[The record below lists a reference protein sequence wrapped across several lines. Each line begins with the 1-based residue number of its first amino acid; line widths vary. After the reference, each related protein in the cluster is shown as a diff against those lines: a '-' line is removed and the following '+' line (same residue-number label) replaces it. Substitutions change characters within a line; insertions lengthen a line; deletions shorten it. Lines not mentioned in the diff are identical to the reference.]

1 MTIDTRQLR
10 YFIAVA
16 EETHF
21 GRAAERLRMSQPPL
35 SQQIKQLEVSLGTSL
50 LTRNTRSV
58 DLTPA
63 GSLLLSRG
71 RRVIDELDSIEANV
85 RRVGAGLQGIVRVGF
100 TGTATYGVMPRVVR
114 QASETFAGLAV
125 EVSGEKLTPSLIAGL
140 ESNAI
145 DIAVLRPPF
154 ASELIDHVI
163 VASERLVAAV
173 PAGSPLARSR
183 ELVMADLAAQDF
195 VGYPTNSTVA
205 QAIATSWHL
214 REVQPASVQTA
225 SETSTLLSLVA
236 AGIGI
241 ALVPES
247 ATSLNIGG
255 MNFIPVSD
263 APNVDLAVAWRR
275 SETSPAVLTFLPF
288 LEALITN
295 APERD
300 Q

>member
-21 GRAAERLRMSQPPL
+21 GRAAKRLRISQPPL

-63 GSLLLSRG
+63 GELLLSRG

-100 TGTATYGVMPRVVR
+100 TGTATYGIMPRVVR
-114 QASETFAGLAV
+114 EANERFDGLAV
-125 EVSGEKLTPSLIAGL
+125 EVSGEKLTPSLIAAL
-140 ESNAI
+140 ESNDI

-154 ASELIDHVI
+154 SSEHIDHVV

-173 PAGSPLARSR
+173 PAGSPLAHVPH
-183 ELVMADLAAQDF
+183 LVMADLVDQEF
-195 VGYPTNSTVA
+195 VGYPPNSTVA
-205 QAIATSWHL
+205 QVIAATWH
-214 REVQPASVQTA
+214 RRDVQPLSVQAA

-247 ATSLNIGG
+247 ATSLSIGG
-255 MNFIPVSD
+255 MNFIPVTD
-263 APNVDLAVAWRR
+263 APSVDMAVAWRR
-275 SETSPAVLTFLPF
+275 SEASPAVLTFLPF

>member
-1 MTIDTRQLR
+1 M
-10 YFIAVA
+10 
-16 EETHF
+16 
-21 GRAAERLRMSQPPL
+21 
-35 SQQIKQLEVSLGTSL
+35 
-50 LTRNTRSV
+50 
-58 DLTPA
+58 
-63 GSLLLSRG
+63 
-71 RRVIDELDSIEANV
+71 

-100 TGTATYGVMPRVVR
+100 TGTATYGIMPRVVR
-114 QASETFAGLAV
+114 QASESFAGLAV
-125 EVSGEKLTPSLIAGL
+125 EVSGEKLTPCLIAGL

-154 ASELIDHVI
+154 ASELIEHVI

-173 PAGSPLARSR
+173 PAGSPLAHSR
-183 ELVMADLAAQDF
+183 GLVMADLADQDF
-195 VGYPTNSTVA
+195 VGYPANSTVA
-205 QAIATSWHL
+205 QAIAASWHL

-255 MNFIPVSD
+255 TNFIPVSD

-295 APERD
+295 VPERD
-300 Q
+300 K